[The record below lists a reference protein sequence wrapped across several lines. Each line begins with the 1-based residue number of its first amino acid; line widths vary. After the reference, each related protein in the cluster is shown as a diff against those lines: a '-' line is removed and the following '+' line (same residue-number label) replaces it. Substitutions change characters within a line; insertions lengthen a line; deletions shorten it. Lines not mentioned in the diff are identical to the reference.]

1 MDIFGALLN
10 GATLY
15 PINLKEDR
23 LEDIVQWC
31 REQALT
37 IYHSTP
43 TVYRY
48 FVRTL

>member
-1 MDIFGALLN
+1 MDMFGALLN

-15 PINLKEDR
+15 PMDLKE
-23 LEDIVQWC
+23 EDPTALLARIV
-31 REQALT
+31 EEKIT

-48 FVRTL
+48 LLAH